1 MADTTK
7 DVNTVSTAPENPR
20 AVIGHNRPSLSEAAQ
35 ANLETGV
42 LLLCKE
48 ALITAIQ
55 DRRLQRPHLRVLATI
70 AEHINTRTAK
80 AWPSRMAIALRA
92 DLSPKSVSN
101 VILQLRGW
109 GYLVA
114 DRETV
119 EEAEGKRLTVYTFGN
134 IDHEGIRREITA
146 FVKKL
151 REQRDPDE
159 AESSRQGGNS
169 VFPPQQEVPCP
180 AGTMSAHEFPCGRE
194 VPAPTGTRN
203 FPSQRE
209 RHAPAGI
216 NSSRQDGEFPP
227 GRERSSRQGGDSN
240 SKKELI
246 DIAAAAAPIDLVELR
261 ERLMGVAGEALAN
274 EAAAPGLLHIGIVA
288 GWVESGCDLEL
299 DIVPAVDARAR
310 AAIRTGKKIHSWSY
324 FAQAVA
330 DAKAART
337 RPMPVAQAANH
348 TMTAKRERMRKR
360 AEEVEAQCRAQQQ
373 QWSGRK

>member
-1 MADTTK
+1 MSDLI
-7 DVNTVSTAPENPR
+7 NPA
-20 AVIGHNRPSLSEAAQ
+20 AVAGHNRLSLTAAAQ
-35 ANLETGV
+35 ANIETGV

-80 AWPSRMAIALRA
+80 AWPSRMAIAIRA

-119 EEAEGKRLTVYTFGN
+119 EEADGKRLTVYTFGN

-146 FVKKL
+146 FVNRL

-159 AESSRQGGNS
+159 VESSRQGGNS
-169 VFPPQQEVPCP
+169 HVPPQQDFPVPTGIPAPAEFPSERDVPAQEGTPEPEEVPPGQDVPAP
-180 AGTMSAHEFPCGRE
+180 AGTA
-194 VPAPTGTRN
+194 
-203 FPSQRE
+203 
-209 RHAPAGI
+209 
-216 NSSRQDGEFPP
+216 SSRPDGKFPP

-240 SKKELI
+240 SNKELL
-246 DIAAAAAPIDLVELR
+246 DAAAAAVQSDLVELR

-288 GWVESGCDLEL
+288 GWIANGCDLEM
-299 DIVPAVDARAR
+299 DIVPAVDARSR
-310 AAIRTGKKIHSWSY
+310 AAIRSGKKIHSWSY

-337 RPMPVAQAANH
+337 KPMPAAQAATPNAL
-348 TMTAKRERMRKR
+348 TAKRERMRKR
-360 AEEVEAQCRAQQQ
+360 AEEVEAEFRAKQNS
-373 QWSGRK
+373 WGGRK

>member
-1 MADTTK
+1 MSEL
-7 DVNTVSTAPENPR
+7 VNPA
-20 AVIGHNRPSLSEAAQ
+20 AVAGHNRVSLSAAAQ
-35 ANLETGV
+35 ANIETGV

-55 DRRLQRPHLRVLATI
+55 DKRLQRPHLRVLAAI
-70 AEHINTRTAK
+70 ATHINTRTAK
-80 AWPSRMAIALRA
+80 AWPSRMAIAIMA

-101 VILQLRGW
+101 VVLQLRGW
-109 GYLVA
+109 GYLIS

-119 EEAEGKRLTVYTFGN
+119 EQADGKRLTVYTFGN
-134 IDHEGIRREITA
+134 IDHDGIRREITA
-146 FVKKL
+146 FVNRL
-151 REQRDPDE
+151 REQQGPE
-159 AESSRQGGNS
+159 VAESSRQGGNS
-169 VFPPQQEVPCP
+169 KVPLQQDVPAP
-180 AGTMSAHEFPCGRE
+180 VGTTAPHEFPPERE
-194 VPAPTGTRN
+194 VPAPTGSAE
-203 FPSQRE
+203 FPPQEE
-209 RHAPAGI
+209 RPATTGTQ
-216 NSSRQDGEFPP
+216 SSRQDGKFPP
-227 GRERSSRQGGDSN
+227 GRERSSRQDGDSN

-246 DIAAAAAPIDLVELR
+246 DTAAAAAPIDLVELR
-261 ERLMGVAGEALAN
+261 ERLMGIAGDALAN

-288 GWVESGCDLEL
+288 GWIESGYDLEL

-337 RPMPVAQAANH
+337 RPMPVGQAVNN

>member
-1 MADTTK
+1 MNTK
-7 DVNTVSTAPENPR
+7 NAQLVNKD
-20 AVIGHNRPSLSEAAQ
+20 AVIGHNRPSLSLAEAAQ
-35 ANLETGV
+35 ANIETGV

-119 EEAEGKRLTVYTFGN
+119 EQADGKRLTVYTFGN
-134 IDHEGIRREITA
+134 IDHDGIRREIAA
-146 FVKKL
+146 FVNRL
-151 REQRDPDE
+151 REQRDVGED
-159 AESSRQGGNS
+159 ESSRRDGNS
-169 VFPPQQEVPCP
+169 DFPPQQDVPAQEGTKPPEKVPPERELPAP
-180 AGTMSAHEFPCGRE
+180 AGTSEFPPQE
-194 VPAPTGTRN
+194 ELPVPTGTDR
-203 FPSQRE
+203 
-209 RHAPAGI
+209 
-216 NSSRQDGEFPP
+216 SRQDGKFPP
-227 GRERSSRQGGDSN
+227 GRERSSRQDGDSN
-240 SKKELI
+240 LKKELI
-246 DIAAAAAPIDLVELR
+246 DTAAAAVPTDLIELR
-261 ERLMGVAGEALAN
+261 ERLMGIAGDALAN
-274 EAAAPGLLHIGIVA
+274 EAAAPGLLHIGVVA
-288 GWVESGCDLEL
+288 GWIENGCDLER

-310 AAIRTGKKIHSWSY
+310 AAIRSGKKIHSWSY

-330 DAKAART
+330 DAKASRL
-337 RPMPVAQAANH
+337 RPMPVGQAVND